1 MSLRYTFRSEN
12 KCHTFLFGRRFVT
25 VKELKEF
32 IVHKHRG
39 VKNISILK
47 INTEKELNDCILLY
61 RGSNVIVKRYNI
73 DFVQPETDRT
83 VSNPKTQKRENKKR
97 KHATT
102 VQKKPRGIPKRL
114 LVNYSTEISKDA
126 EHLKEHCPNVKLT
139 VRGDAQI
146 NIS

>member
-1 MSLRYTFRSEN
+1 
-12 KCHTFLFGRRFVT
+12 VT

-39 VKNISILK
+39 VKKISILK

-97 KHATT
+97 KHVHNTT
-102 VQKKPRGIPKRL
+102 VQKKPRGIPKRF
-114 LVNYSTEISKDA
+114 LVNYSAEISKDA

-139 VRGDAQI
+139 VRGDAQLK
-146 NIS
+146 IS

>member
-73 DFVQPETDRT
+73 DFVQPETD
-83 VSNPKTQKRENKKR
+83 SANPKTQKRENKKR
-97 KHATT
+97 KHVHNTT
-102 VQKKPRGIPKRL
+102 VQKKPRGIPKRF
-114 LVNYSTEISKDA
+114 LVNYSAEISKDA

-139 VRGDAQI
+139 VRGDAQLK
-146 NIS
+146 IS